1 MEAFLNPKSV
11 LLIGVTRQTGVGSYN
26 NLEVMRRYGYERPIY
41 VVHPSAEEI
50 LGHRTYRTVAD
61 VPQVP
66 DLAVVSVGRDRVVPV
81 VDDCIRKGIRN
92 LVVISQGFA
101 DADAEGRALQDTLVA
116 LCRRHGV
123 RVLGPNTMG
132 ILNAF
137 DGFSTAFIDIARDP
151 YPPPL
156 TLVAQSGVLQVGIES
171 FTGRLGKAID
181 IGNGCDIHFVD
192 ALRYCA
198 DDPQTEIIVLHME
211 GMRDGR
217 TFLEVAASIAAR
229 KPIVVLKTGRSDA
242 GARAALSHTGS
253 LVGEDAVFDAAFEK
267 AGILRVRTMAELRAV
282 SKAFLHF
289 RPMAGPN
296 LAVLTATGACGIMTA
311 DACEDYGLRLAPFPE
326 EARHLLEN
334 PKIAWHR
341 LGNPVDLWPLGMVGG
356 SFPDVLE
363 KAAEALLARED
374 THAALA
380 IFPRMASPLH
390 DNLRYETVL
399 RRVQEKNGSQKPF
412 ACWVYGDGAQEEA
425 DRLDRIPGVACFPGI
440 EEAVMG
446 LATTYRFHQR
456 SRRAPSGLLF
466 PKTPGV
472 WPPARVPETSP
483 TTPPTPQR
491 GDFGQPSPTVS
502 SGASVTAPPSPEKIE
517 APDRVLLGDEALGWL
532 RRYGIPTAPSIVTDD
547 REFAVRWA
555 QETGFPVVLKV
566 VSPQWVHKSD
576 AGGVVIGIRDE
587 DALRHAFDDLVQRF
601 RAVSPRGDLT
611 GIQVQ
616 RQLSGWELLFGIKR
630 DPQFGP
636 VVVAGMGGIYAEV
649 FKDVRRALAP
659 VTPEEARDMI
669 TSLRLFP
676 LLRGVRGQP
685 PADLDALVDALVRL
699 SELAWD
705 HPEVA
710 ELDINPV
717 FAFADGCCAVDCRIV
732 IG

>member
-11 LLIGVTRQTGVGSYN
+11 LLVGVTRRTGVGAYN
-26 NLEVMRRYGYERPIY
+26 NLEVMRRYGYRGPVY
-41 VVHPSAEEI
+41 VVHPSETEI
-50 LGHRTYRTVAD
+50 FGHPTYRSVAD

-66 DLAVVSVGRDRVVPV
+66 DLAVISVGRDRVVPV
-81 VDDCIRKGIRN
+81 VEDCVRKGIRN
-92 LVVISQGFA
+92 VVIISQGFA
-101 DADAEGRALQDTLVA
+101 DADTEGRALQNTLVS
-116 LCRRHGV
+116 LCRENGV

-151 YPPPL
+151 APLPL

-198 DDPQTEIIVLHME
+198 DDPQTQIVVLHME

-217 TFLEVAASIAAR
+217 TFLEVAASIAPR
-229 KPIVVLKTGRSDA
+229 KPIVVLKTGRSQA

-253 LVGEDAVFDAAFEK
+253 LVGEDAVFDAAFQK
-267 AGILRVRTMAELRAV
+267 AGLIRVHTMVELRAV
-282 SKAFLHF
+282 CKAFLHF
-289 RPMAGPN
+289 RPMDGPN

-311 DACEDYGLRLAPFPE
+311 DACEDFGLQLAPFPDK
-326 EARHLLEN
+326 ARSLLEN

-363 KAAEALLARED
+363 KAADALLASDD
-374 THAALA
+374 THAVLA

-390 DNLRYETVL
+390 DNLRYESVL
-399 RRVQEKNGSQKPF
+399 RRVQEKNGSRKPI
-412 ACWVYGDGAQEEA
+412 ACWVYGDGGREEA
-425 DRLDRIPGVACFPGI
+425 ERLDRVPGVACFAGMD
-440 EEAVMG
+440 EAVMG
-446 LATTYRFHQR
+446 LAATYRFHQLR
-456 SRRAPSGLLF
+456 QRAGLASFAAPSQ
-466 PKTPGV
+466 
-472 WPPARVPETSP
+472 A
-483 TTPPTPQR
+483 Q
-491 GDFGQPSPTVS
+491 
-502 SGASVTAPPSPEKIE
+502 EKIQ
-517 APDRVLLGDEALGWL
+517 APQGVLLGEAAMEWL
-532 RRYGIPTAPSIVTDD
+532 RRYGIPTAPSLVTD
-547 REFAVRWA
+547 EPETAVRWA
-555 QETGFPVVLKV
+555 HQTGFPVVLKV

-576 AGGVVIGIRDE
+576 AGGVVTGLDDP
-587 DALRHAFDDLVQRF
+587 DALHRAFLDLVERF
-601 RAVSPRGDLT
+601 RAACPDGELT

-616 RQLSGWELLFGIKR
+616 KQMSGWEMLFGIKR

-636 VVVAGMGGIYAEV
+636 VVVAGMGGIYTEV
-649 FKDVRRALAP
+649 FQDVRRALAP
-659 VTPEEARDMI
+659 LSFEEAREMI

-676 LLRGVRGQP
+676 LLRGARGRP
-685 PADLDALVDALVRL
+685 PAHVESLAAALVRL

-717 FAFADGCCAVDCRIV
+717 FAFAEGCCAVDCRI
-732 IG
+732 ILG